1 MCEKPSSRG
10 IANGSA
16 IYQIRVEGKLD
27 QNWSSWFD
35 GMTVELER
43 EDPPVTSMTGEI
55 PDQAGL
61 RGILIRLWNLN
72 LSLISLERFGKD
84 LAVSDNIGVTRE

>member
-1 MCEKPSSRG
+1 MCVKPSSYGR
-10 IANGSA
+10 ANGSA

-27 QNWSSWFD
+27 QYWSSWFD

-43 EDPPVTSMTGEI
+43 EDPLVTSLTGEI

-61 RGILIRLWNLN
+61 RGLLIRLWNLN
-72 LSLISLERFGKD
+72 LVLISVERLDED
-84 LAVSDNIGVTRE
+84 LVA